1 MQSPSKKRL
10 LSRSQGKQ
18 EIFSYDQHDKT
29 YTIEHKEDVEP
40 LIKLAKDMS
49 ELQPSKDLRHTA
61 VIPQFVLDQ
70 SLREKWTNA
79 DWKKWANDS
88 DNKMF
93 RTWNGK
99 V

>member
-10 LSRSQGKQ
+10 LDWSQERQ

-29 YTIEHKEDVEP
+29 VTIEHREDVEP
-40 LIKLAKDMS
+40 LIKVAKDMS

-61 VIPQFVLDQ
+61 VIPQFVLDK
-70 SLREKWTNA
+70 SLREKWSNK

-88 DNKMF
+88 HNKMF
-93 RTWNGK
+93 RTWQGRL
-99 V
+99 